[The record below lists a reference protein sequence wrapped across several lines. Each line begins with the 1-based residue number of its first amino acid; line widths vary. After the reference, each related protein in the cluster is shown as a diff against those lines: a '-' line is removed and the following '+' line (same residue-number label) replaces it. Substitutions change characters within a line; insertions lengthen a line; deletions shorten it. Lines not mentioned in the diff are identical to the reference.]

1 MFPNFGTTFYRLF
14 AHKKGSGLMA
24 NIQER
29 RDKSGKLI
37 SYSIRVYRGR
47 GADGK
52 QLKPWTATFEVS
64 PTWTEKSAR
73 KKAEAFAATF
83 EKECREGIT
92 SDSRQKFAAYCDYV
106 IELKASRGVKHST
119 IVRYKELTT
128 RIYPAIGHL
137 KLKDLRA
144 DHLNILY
151 TQLAQPERC
160 SSRAT
165 AKVDLAAI
173 LKEKSLTRSEL
184 SKSAGL
190 PLRAVYA
197 AVKGE
202 QVSRDAAEA
211 ISAALGVNSFKVE
224 ESARTLSTK
233 TILEH
238 QRLISTVL
246 EQAVKERLIP
256 FNVASRATL
265 PKVEHK
271 EVNYF
276 QPEQIAA
283 IRDALEAEPIKWRM
297 LTHMLLI
304 TGARR
309 GEILGLKWDKVDF
322 TNNQVYICNSILY
335 SPDIGIYESTPKTE
349 RSKRYITLPA
359 ETMQFLRQYRAWQNT
374 ERLRLGEYYQN
385 QGFVFS
391 QDTGGPMH
399 PDSVTDWLNKFS
411 KRHGLPHINP
421 HAFRHTMASMLYF
434 NGVDSVSISK
444 RLGHAQVST
453 TANIYAHVMEEAD
466 KKNADILADV
476 FLKKA

>member
-1 MFPNFGTTFYRLF
+1 
-14 AHKKGSGLMA
+14 MA
-24 NIQER
+24 NLQER

-37 SYSIRVYRGR
+37 SYSIRVHRGR

-83 EKECREGIT
+83 EKECKEGT
-92 SDSRQKFAAYCDYV
+92 TTDSRQKFAPYCDYV
-106 IELKASRGVKHST
+106 IDLKEQRGVKHST
-119 IVRYKELTT
+119 IVRYKELTR
-128 RIYPAIGHL
+128 RIYPRIGHI
-137 KLKDLRA
+137 KLKELRA
-144 DHLNILY
+144 DHLNDLY
-151 TQLAQPERC
+151 TFLAQDGQN
-160 SSRAT
+160 
-165 AKVDLAAI
+165 AKTGG
-173 LKEKSLTRSEL
+173 KL
-184 SKSAGL
+184 SA
-190 PLRAVYA
+190 
-197 AVKGE
+197 
-202 QVSRDAAEA
+202 
-211 ISAALGVNSFKVE
+211 
-224 ESARTLSTK
+224 K

-238 QRLISTVL
+238 HRLISTVL
-246 EQAVKERLIP
+246 EQAVKESLVP

-265 PKVEHK
+265 PKAEHK

-276 QPEQIAA
+276 QPEQVAA
-283 IRDALEAEPIKWRM
+283 IRDALECEPMKWKT
-297 LTHMLLI
+297 LVHLLLI

-309 GEILGLKWDKVDF
+309 GEVLGLKWDKVDF
-322 TNNQVYICNSILY
+322 EGNRIYICNSVLY
-335 SPDIGIYESTPKTE
+335 SPDVGIYESTPKTE
-349 RSKRYITLPA
+349 RSRRYVTLPT
-359 ETMQFLRQYRAWQNT
+359 ETMRLLRQYRAWQSE

-391 QDTGGPMH
+391 QDNGKPMH
-399 PDSVTDWLNKFS
+399 PDSVTDWLKKFS
-411 KRHGLPHINP
+411 KRHDLPHINP